1 MPCPRRI
8 KARSFGLAR
17 KAASSRGASIGR
29 ARWKPVEILYAYG
42 DGYVVELD
50 QSSTGNL
57 WPGDDIILTSD
68 DIEDGK
74 VMEA

>member
-1 MPCPRRI
+1 MCSRARAPAGSRW
-8 KARSFGLAR
+8 RSF
-17 KAASSRGASIGR
+17 
-29 ARWKPVEILYAYG
+29 YAYG

>member
-1 MPCPRRI
+1 MP
-8 KARSFGLAR
+8 KQALYMVDGQAGVYVLE
-17 KAASSRGASIGR
+17 GAR